1 MAADFSG
8 KTVLVTG
15 GGSGIGAATCR
26 QFASAGANV
35 HVIDRDGAAAWDA
48 FVTGYGPTK
57 ALAKSLDEDRRLA
70 LKQAFIASCDAYR
83 TELGISIPRQYLITL
98 GKRK

>member
-1 MAADFSG
+1 VS
-8 KTVLVTG
+8 
-15 GGSGIGAATCR
+15 
-26 QFASAGANV
+26 
-35 HVIDRDGAAAWDA
+35 
-48 FVTGYGPTK
+48 GYGPTK
-57 ALAKSLDEDRRLA
+57 ALAKNLDENRQLA